1 MEETS
6 KLVNGQ
12 LLGVWSMAC
21 TVCSVFSLPHKSSGS
36 FLSLKESTESLPELG
51 DSFQQPTC
59 VLASCAVPVG
69 IPEDRKYF
77 LGVHRSVEFLG

>member
-12 LLGVWSMAC
+12 QLGVWH
-21 TVCSVFSLPHKSSGS
+21 VQCSVFSLPHKSSGF
-36 FLSLKESTESLPELG
+36 FLSLKEPAESLPELG
-51 DSFQQPTC
+51 ASFLQPTC
-59 VLASCAVPVG
+59 MLALCAVPVG

-77 LGVHRSVEFLG
+77 LGRHTEV